1 MRAELIVDC
10 KNEHGEGVFWNPS
23 DGLIWWTDIQGR
35 ALWSFDPVT
44 TQSTSIPMEDRVCC
58 FAPRAAGGL
67 IVAYSDRVVLFDPE
81 TKQETLVTLFEPEN
95 PETRLND
102 GRTDRQGRLVV
113 GGMNEVS
120 GKPDSSVISIDGNL
134 KVQTL
139 IDQISCA
146 NSICFS
152 PAGNTMFFADTPDR
166 EILAFDYE
174 KGRGTLTNKRL
185 HASFK
190 QEPGLPD
197 GSCVDAE
204 GGVWNAEWEGHR
216 VVRVAPN
223 GTIDRVIDVPVW
235 KPTCCAFG
243 GPNLDTLF
251 ITSSRLM
258 SDEATL
264 KKEPSAG
271 GLFAVKPG
279 IRGVVDTPFKG

>member
-23 DGLIWWTDIQGR
+23 DGRIWWTDIQGR
-35 ALWSFDPVT
+35 ALWSFDPDT

-251 ITSSRLM
+251 ITTSRLM
-258 SDEATL
+258 SDEAAL

>member
-23 DGLIWWTDIQGR
+23 DGRIWWTDIQGR

-58 FAPRAAGGL
+58 LAPRAAGGL

>member
-23 DGLIWWTDIQGR
+23 DGRIWWTDIQGR
-35 ALWSFDPVT
+35 ALSSFDPVT

>member
-23 DGLIWWTDIQGR
+23 DGRIWWTDIQGR

-185 HASFK
+185 HAAFK

>member
-23 DGLIWWTDIQGR
+23 DGRIWWTDIQGR
-35 ALWSFDPVT
+35 ALWSFDPDT